1 MLVAWLWMEKGASI
15 QILTIQ
21 DFSSPILVF
30 PLSASFPSQFS
41 LRNLRLIYCT
51 NTGEDISSTTHNP
64 VHEDT

>member
-30 PLSASFPSQFS
+30 PEAQCLLP
-41 LRNLRLIYCT
+41 LPILTEKL
-51 NTGEDISSTTHNP
+51 TTYLLYEHW
-64 VHEDT
+64 